1 MSEPIYAVAI
11 IGGPAGSTTATLLA
25 PAGRHVVVCEREKFP
40 LSHIGESLLPV
51 SMKTFTWLCVREK
64 FLVAS
69 FMEKFGGELGSQAS
83 R

>member
-1 MSEPIYAVAI
+1 
-11 IGGPAGSTTATLLA
+11 
-25 PAGRHVVVCEREKFP
+25 VVCEREKFP

-51 SMKTFTWLCVREK
+51 SMKIFTWLCVREK
-64 FLVAS
+64 FLVAG